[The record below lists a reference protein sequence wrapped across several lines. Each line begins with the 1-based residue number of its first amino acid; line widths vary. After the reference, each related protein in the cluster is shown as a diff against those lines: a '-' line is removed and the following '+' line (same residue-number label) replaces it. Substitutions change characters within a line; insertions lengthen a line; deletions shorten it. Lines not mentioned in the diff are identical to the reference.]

1 MKRQKITCAGK
12 KERYS
17 SQSEYKR
24 DVIETLRKLAAMCLN
39 EEFKTI

>member
-12 KERYS
+12 KQQYY

-24 DVIETLRKLAAMCLN
+24 AMNEAVRVKAMRRLN
-39 EEFKTI
+39 RELQTI